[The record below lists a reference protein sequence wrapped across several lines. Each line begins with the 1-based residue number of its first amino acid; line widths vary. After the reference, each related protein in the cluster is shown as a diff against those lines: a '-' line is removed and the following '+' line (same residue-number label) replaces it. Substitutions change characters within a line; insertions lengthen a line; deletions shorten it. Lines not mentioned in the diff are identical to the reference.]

1 MVLKYLDESGFSLCL
16 PPTCTWTRRGQAHQH
31 RVPTRWGSRGRVNLI
46 GTLCLEGGE
55 GGEGGEAGE
64 RLEYS
69 MLDGPCRTGEV
80 VGYLDALAAEAGSAC
95 KETVVVLDNAPFHT
109 AKAVKQRR
117 PVWEAKGLRLY
128 YLPAYCPHL
137 NLVEGVWRRL
147 KGFLMPR
154 RFYDSVSELKEAVLH
169 ALRLLGAVEIH
180 CQLGDT

>member
-1 MVLKYLDESGFSLCL
+1 M
-16 PPTCTWTRRGQAHQH
+16 
-31 RVPTRWGSRGRVNLI
+31 PTRWGSRGRVNLI

-55 GGEGGEAGE
+55 ADG

-80 VGYLDALAAEAGSAC
+80 VAYLDALAEGSR
-95 KETVVVLDNAPFHT
+95 KEVVVVLDNAPFHT
-109 AKAVKQRR
+109 AKTVKEKR

-128 YLPAYCPHL
+128 YRPAYCPHL
-137 NLVEGVWRRL
+137 NLLEGVWRRL

-154 RFYDSVSELKEAVLH
+154 RFYDSVAQLKEAVLH
-169 ALRLLGAVEIH
+169 ALRLLGAVEVH